1 MSGGKPPAEEA
12 SAEVPD
18 PISLVDKDLQAACND
33 PPFAGIQPKQLSK
46 SGWFTTSNH
55 PYLLVAHYP
64 KVFRTPNPKFPHC
77 TMRSTWV
84 YREGAWS
91 KIEDN
96 VDIRDLKLKAGKF
109 EERTIMSVTM
119 FTRPDDD
126 PELVPDSDLD
136 LDHGPEGENTPR
148 DERLKLEAKS
158 QKHLFCHRPK
168 NPFCPTCQKAKMMAP
183 YARKTGGSSTVRS
196 EAYGD
201 HVTMDHIIAR
211 DLRDYGFDDQRV
223 ALVVK
228 DVFSKFR
235 YVYPSDTKEGEQVL
249 EDLLHFVR

>member
-1 MSGGKPPAEEA
+1 MSGGKPPAGEA
-12 SAEVPD
+12 SAEAPE
-18 PISLVDKDLQAACND
+18 PISLVDKDLQAACHD

-46 SGWFTTSNH
+46 SGWFTAANH
-55 PYLLVAHYP
+55 PCLLVAHYP
-64 KVFRTPNPKFPHC
+64 KVFRTPNPKFPRC

-84 YREGAWS
+84 FREGTWS
-91 KIEDN
+91 KIEDK

-136 LDHGPEGENTPR
+136 LDHGPDGEDMSR

-168 NPFCPTCQKAKMMAP
+168 NLFCPTCQKAKMMAP
-183 YARKTGGSSTVRS
+183 YAKKTGGGIRGSCDDGPYHCKRS
-196 EAYGD
+196 EGLWVRRSACR
-201 HVTMDHIIAR
+201 TSC
-211 DLRDYGFDDQRV
+211 QRRI
-223 ALVVK
+223 LK
-228 DVFSKFR
+228 IQICLPFGHQRK
-235 YVYPSDTKEGEQVL
+235 
-249 EDLLHFVR
+249 